1 MKGNTLKFVL
11 FISLLLNISM
21 IISAGYTYYQHR
33 KMGYAPPFVC
43 DFQKGSRFIFDK
55 LALKPEQIS
64 VFREKALPFR
74 AKIVQKRHEIL
85 QKRSALLELMRAEK
99 PDKPA
104 IDASIVDINRMQEDM
119 QRMVITHMLDMK
131 AMLDKDQQ
139 KRLFDLIEE
148 TMCANMEMPLP
159 VIR

>member
-1 MKGNTLKFVL
+1 MKGNMLKFVL

-33 KMGYAPPFVC
+33 QMGYTPPFVC
-43 DFQKGSRFIFDK
+43 DFQKGNRYIFDK
-55 LALKPEQIS
+55 LGLKPEQIS

-74 AKIVQKRHEIL
+74 TKIIQKRHDIL

-104 IDASIVDINRMQEDM
+104 INAAIIDINRMQGDM
-119 QRMVITHMLDMK
+119 QRMVITHMLEMK
-131 AMLDKDQQ
+131 AMLNKDQQ
-139 KRLFDLIEE
+139 KRFFDLIEK
-148 TMCANMEMPLP
+148 TMGANMEMPMP

>member
-1 MKGNTLKFVL
+1 MKGSTLKFVL

-33 KMGYAPPFVC
+33 QMGYAPCFVY
-43 DFQKGSRFIFDK
+43 DFQKGNRFIFNK
-55 LALKPEQIS
+55 LDLRPEQMS

-74 AKIVQKRHEIL
+74 TKIIEKKHDIL

-104 IDASIVDINRMQEDM
+104 IDAAIVDINRMQEDM
-119 QRMVITHMLDMK
+119 QRMVISHMLEMK
-131 AMLDKDQQ
+131 AMLNKDQQ
-139 KRLFDLIEE
+139 KRFFDLIEK
-148 TMCANMEMPLP
+148 TMGATMDMPMP
-159 VIR
+159 MIH